1 MCSTSLSSGL
11 LQSHVSSLSLPS
23 VCSVSNTQ
31 VAVSKH
37 HRFLSVLRT
46 TRTKLCVGCLT
57 GSSGFQLCL
66 QPDLH
71 SAFCQLS
78 LLCTHAGTDTEPS
91 PDLTARSEK
100 IHRAAVALKRVGG
113 VHHCLVLFSEPD
125 LDDCR
130 FPCQGNSPRESL
142 SSQYASFLLSRK
154 PVDAK
159 FDMSAP
165 PGPLE
170 MSEQGGKVALA
181 YEQESAHPLCFKEYL
196 IFFPVTVRSLF
207 RNNRQPQ
214 YSSIYDIR

>member
-1 MCSTSLSSGL
+1 MPENPIKFPIFWPNSGPSGIYSSLKDPLTLGGGVCSTPPSLGGGMCSTSLSSGL

-91 PDLTARSEK
+91 PDLTARWEK

-170 MSEQGGKVALA
+170 
-181 YEQESAHPLCFKEYL
+181 
-196 IFFPVTVRSLF
+196 
-207 RNNRQPQ
+207 
-214 YSSIYDIR
+214 